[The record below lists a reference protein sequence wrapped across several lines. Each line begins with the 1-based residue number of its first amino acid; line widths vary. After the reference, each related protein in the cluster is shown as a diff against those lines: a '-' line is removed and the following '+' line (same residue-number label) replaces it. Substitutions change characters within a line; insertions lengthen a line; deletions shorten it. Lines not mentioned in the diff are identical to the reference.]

1 MGTTKGTTVYLSE
14 ANSEYI
20 KTNYKSVNGGVNDAI
35 DALISIRKKALSELR
50 NYFTPGEWSFLADSL
65 NGSMTFN
72 LFRVNAGA
80 LAQHCMDSEQYDG
93 TATKWQVDMTAFL
106 SKLNILSG
114 AQVEAV
120 YFRVEQFW
128 NNPNS
133 NLEAFSKY

>member
-1 MGTTKGTTVYLSE
+1 MKTKGTTVYLSE

-20 KTNYKSVNGGVNDAI
+20 KTNYKSINGGVNDAI
-35 DALISIRKKALSELR
+35 DALIAIRKKALSELR

-65 NGSMTFN
+65 NGSLTYN

-93 TATKWQVDMTAFL
+93 TATKWDVDMTAFL

-128 NNPNS
+128 NNPKS